1 MLVLA
6 ISCAVLVAEV
16 AVWLAAAR
24 GTLLVVRWLC
34 ALVFAVAAAS
44 SALAASGLA
53 VPPHVD
59 PPGTPRFHDHLLA
72 AYRYPLFLLQ
82 LRMLSQRASGPRSTG
97 WTLETP
103 SQLQLDALVLAML
116 AVIVPKLPR
125 PTRRAIAVLA
135 AVGLRAPQWRLGAP
149 LGPPRAFLLVPA

>member
-1 MLVLA
+1 MRWLG
-6 ISCAVLVAEV
+6 VLVFA
-16 AVWLAAAR
+16 LAAA
-24 GTLLVVRWLC
+24 GST
-34 ALVFAVAAAS
+34 
-44 SALAASGLA
+44 LAASGLA

-82 LRMLSQRASGPRSTG
+82 LRMASQRESGPG

-103 SQLQLDALVLAML
+103 SQLQLDALVLATL
-116 AVIVPKLPR
+116 AFIVAKLPR
-125 PTRRAIAVLA
+125 PTRRLVAVFA

-149 LGPPRAFLLVPA
+149 QGPPRAYLLASL